1 VKKLVLIEDD
11 PFFCVMLADLLTLEG
26 FDVTTAGDTAQGL
39 EQAIAVQP
47 DFILCHA
54 EASSCDGQLML
65 RQVRENVAT
74 AYIPFLLLDAKFY
87 LDHRR
92 FRSPLNGC
100 HVRSKM
106 AGETSLFN
114 LLMSQ
119 LEETHMLPK
128 AMMSHCQKVDQT
140 FTTQS
145 FQRS

>member
-39 EQAIAVQP
+39 EQASAVQP

-54 EASSCDGQLML
+54 EASSFDGQFML

-74 AYIPFLLLDAKFY
+74 AHIPFLLLDAKFY
-87 LDHRR
+87 LDNRR
-92 FRSPLNGC
+92 FGSPLNGC

-106 AGETSLFN
+106 G
-114 LLMSQ
+114 
-119 LEETHMLPK
+119 
-128 AMMSHCQKVDQT
+128 
-140 FTTQS
+140 
-145 FQRS
+145 